1 MAAAKKTVKRA
12 AVKKA
17 PSKSTAKKVTAKK
30 PAAKKKATVKK
41 VAAKKT
47 TVKKATSAPKAPRK
61 ISVGSK
67 PYTKSEF
74 ITTISEATNV
84 SRKEISQVLSVIS
97 DIIGAHLQKQ
107 GPAIFSWPGL
117 LKMKVVKKPAT
128 KARKGVNPFTGEPT
142 VFKAKPASR
151 KVKIL
156 PLKQLKA
163 MADQ

>member
-1 MAAAKKTVKRA
+1 MAAAKKTVKRT
-12 AVKKA
+12 AVKKPA
-17 PSKSTAKKVTAKK
+17 SKSTAKK
-30 PAAKKKATVKK
+30 PAAKKP
-41 VAAKKT
+41 AAKKKPAVKST
-47 TVKKATSAPKAPRK
+47 TKKTTTKKVTSAPKAPRK

-84 SRKEISQVLSVIS
+84 SRKDISQVLSVIS

>member
-1 MAAAKKTVKRA
+1 MAAAKKTVKRTA
-12 AVKKA
+12 TKKA
-17 PSKSTAKKVTAKK
+17 PSKSTAKKSSVKK
-30 PAAKKKATVKK
+30 PAAKKKAPAKTT
-41 VAAKKT
+41 AKKT
-47 TVKKATSAPKAPRK
+47 TAKKAASAPKAPRK
-61 ISVGSK
+61 ISVGNK